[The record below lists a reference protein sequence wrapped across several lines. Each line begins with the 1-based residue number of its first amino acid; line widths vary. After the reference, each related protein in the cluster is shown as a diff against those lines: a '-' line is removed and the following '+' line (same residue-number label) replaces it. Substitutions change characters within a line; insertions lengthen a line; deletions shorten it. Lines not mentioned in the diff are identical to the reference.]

1 MFKGVALSV
10 LASVTFGVLYF
21 YTFFLKPLDSE
32 QTFAWRML
40 TTLPFLTLFMW
51 WSGDLKLLKNIF
63 VRIVQQPWLICWLL
77 LSSFLCTTQLWLFL
91 WGPINGRGLQ
101 VSLGYFLLPLV
112 MVLFG
117 CVLYKEKLS
126 RWQMAAVVLA
136 ILGVGHEIWRI
147 GGVAWETLY
156 VAFAYPIYF
165 FLRRKFGTDHLG
177 GFWCDLLMVIPVACY
192 LAFVHSDT
200 SQLMGVY
207 PHLIWAVLG
216 LGALSAM
223 GLGSYILASRYL
235 PFVIFGLLSYLEP
248 ILLAAASV
256 AMGERVD
263 EGEWLTYI
271 PIWCAVLLLILEGVV
286 YLVRQQHQKFQLQR
300 QAEKLQQRIAHSKD
314 QTSND

>member
-1 MFKGVALSV
+1 MFKGIALSV
-10 LASVTFGVLYF
+10 LASLTFGVLYF

-51 WSGDLKLLKNIF
+51 WSGDLQHLKTMF
-63 VRIVQQPWLICWLL
+63 ARILKQPWLILWLL

-117 CVLYKEKLS
+117 CFLYKEKLS
-126 RWQMAAVVLA
+126 RWQTVAVVLA
-136 ILGVGHEIWRI
+136 IVGVGHEIWRI

-165 FLRRKFGTDHLG
+165 FLRRKFATDHLG
-177 GFWCDLLMVIPVACY
+177 GFWFDLLLVMPVACY
-192 LAFVHSDT
+192 LAFVHSNT
-200 SQLMGVY
+200 VQLIQFH
-207 PHLIWAVLG
+207 PHLILAVLG
-216 LGALSAM
+216 LGLLSAM

-248 ILLAAASV
+248 ILLAGASMV
-256 AMGERVD
+256 MGERVD
-263 EGEWLTYI
+263 AAEWLTYI
-271 PIWCAVLLLILEGVV
+271 PIWCAVLLLILEGVI
-286 YLVRQQHQKFQLQR
+286 YLVQQQRKKYQLEQ
-300 QAEKLQQRIAHSKD
+300 QAKKLQQRIEQSHD
-314 QTSND
+314 